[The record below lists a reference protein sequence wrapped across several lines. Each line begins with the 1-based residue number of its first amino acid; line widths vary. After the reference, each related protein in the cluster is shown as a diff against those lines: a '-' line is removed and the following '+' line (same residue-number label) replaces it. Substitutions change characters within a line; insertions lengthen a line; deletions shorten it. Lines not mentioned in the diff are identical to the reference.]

1 MAAVAS
7 PYGLR
12 PIGATGL
19 SPFGANSVQQFRLT
33 ADNDVAIYTY
43 APVVCVAGAINGC
56 DTTPDATTLSANTV
70 SGVCVGVQYTTP
82 TLLYTLN
89 GTYLPANCITAGY
102 TNILVSV
109 LVDPFALFMC
119 QANGSITQNEIGLNT
134 RLVTFTGNAL
144 TGYSTMAVDATAAT
158 TNTYALRIV
167 DIVNQNSI
175 FGGGLSAP
183 GDAYTDIIV
192 RWNTGAHAYQY
203 NTGH

>member
-1 MAAVAS
+1 MALTAT

-12 PIGATGL
+12 PVGVSGSSPYTG
-19 SPFGANSVQQFRLT
+19 GTVRQYRLT

-43 APVVCVAGAINGC
+43 APVVQVAGAINGC
-56 DTTPDATTLSANTV
+56 DTTPDATTLSDNTII
-70 SGVCVGVQYTTP
+70 GVCVGVQYTLP

-89 GTYLPANCITAGY
+89 GTTLPANCITAGY
-102 TNILVSV
+102 TNVLVSV
-109 LVDPFALFMC
+109 VDDSNQLFMG
-119 QANGSITQNEIGLNT
+119 QANGAITQAEIGLNT
-134 RLVTFTGNAL
+134 RPVTFTGNSI
-144 TGYSTMAVDATAAT
+144 TGYSTMALDATAAT

-192 RWNTGAHAYQY
+192 RWNLGAHNYHY
-203 NTGH
+203 NTGR